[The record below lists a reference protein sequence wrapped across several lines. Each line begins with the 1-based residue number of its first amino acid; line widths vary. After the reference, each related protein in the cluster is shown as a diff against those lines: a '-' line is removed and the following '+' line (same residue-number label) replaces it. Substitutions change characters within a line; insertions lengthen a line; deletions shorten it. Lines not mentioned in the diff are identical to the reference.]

1 MWSISMRV
9 LSTRTHGIMDYAM
22 GILLLASPYLFGFAT
37 GGVKQWLPMILGLAM
52 LGMSLLTRYEWG
64 AIRVI
69 PMPVHLAVDGL
80 SGALLAVSPW
90 LFGFAGVVFLPHLIL
105 GLIELGTSLLTE
117 TRSGMDEPLTARI

>member
-1 MWSISMRV
+1 MRF
-9 LSTRTHGIMDYAM
+9 LSTRVHGVMDYAM

-37 GGVKQWLPMILGLAM
+37 GGIKQWLPMILGLAM

-69 PMPVHLAVDGL
+69 PMPAHLAVDGL

-90 LFGFAGVVFLPHLIL
+90 LFGFSGIVFLPHLIL
-105 GLIELGTSLLTE
+105 GLIELGTSLVTE
-117 TRSGMDEPLTARI
+117 THSTEDSVTARI

>member
-1 MWSISMRV
+1 MRF
-9 LSTRTHGIMDYAM
+9 LSTRVHGVMDYMM

-64 AIRVI
+64 AVRLI
-69 PMPVHLAVDGL
+69 PVPVHLVIDGL

-90 LFGFAGVVFLPHLIL
+90 LFGFAGIVYLPHLIL
-105 GLIELGTSLLTE
+105 GIIELGSSLMTE
-117 TRSGMDEPLTARI
+117 THSDADDTIPARI

>member
-1 MWSISMRV
+1 MRF
-9 LSTRTHGIMDYAM
+9 LSTRVHGVMDYIM

-64 AIRVI
+64 AVRVI
-69 PMPVHLAVDGL
+69 PMPVHLAIDGL

-90 LFGFAGVVFLPHLIL
+90 LFGFAGIVYLPHLIL
-105 GLIELGTSLLTE
+105 GIIELGTSLMTE
-117 TRSGMDEPLTARI
+117 THSDVDDTIPARI